1 VSSEQERAPGV
12 SVVVRS
18 FRRLPA
24 LFELLEAILAQ
35 DYEDFEVVVI
45 EQSGVEAKPFEDR
58 FQALSAKHPK
68 LRVIRTEPLGPAGAR
83 NRGWR
88 AASKEIVLF
97 MDDDDLPMGATW
109 IAAHAVNYLDPEI
122 VGVSGSE
129 VLEPGERMPY
139 VSRWLARHFCLS
151 YSFLGTPYTFCR
163 FDERV
168 ERVDWLHGGNASI
181 RRSIVE
187 ELGGWDAEFVDHEEH
202 SLCVR
207 LRPLRKTHRLVFDP
221 NAKMLRRKNIEGG
234 IGRRGAS
241 LHDSFRQDVQYYHRV
256 AKALLGWRFCLLL
269 PLYPPLIWLRAARR
283 VVGEG
288 SVRLGAELLHISA
301 TFPWAYRKA
310 LTDGSQ

>member
-1 VSSEQERAPGV
+1 
-12 SVVVRS
+12 VVVRS
-18 FRRLPA
+18 FDRLPA
-24 LFELLEAILAQ
+24 LLELLEAILAQ

-45 EQSGVEAKPFEDR
+45 EQSGAEAKPFQDR
-58 FQALSAKHPK
+58 LQALRAKHSE
-68 LRVIRTEPLGPAGAR
+68 LRVISTERLGPAGAR

-88 AASKEIVLF
+88 EASKEIVLF
-97 MDDDDLPMGATW
+97 IDDDDLPMGARW
-109 IAAHAVNYLDPEI
+109 IAAHATNYLDPEI
-122 VGVSGSE
+122 VGVSGRE

-139 VSRWLARHFCLS
+139 ISRWLARHFCLS

-187 ELGGWDAEFVDHEEH
+187 ELGGWDPEFVDHEEH

-207 LRPLRKTHRLVFDP
+207 LRPLAKTHRLVFDP
-221 NAKMLRRKNIEGG
+221 HAKMLRRKNIEGG

-241 LHDSFRQDVQYYHRV
+241 LHDSFRRDVQYYHRI
-256 AKALLGWRFCLLL
+256 AKALLGWRFYLLL

-283 VVGEG
+283 VIGERSVG
-288 SVRLGAELLHISA
+288 LGAEFMHICA
-301 TFPWAYRKA
+301 TFPWAYRRA
-310 LTDGSQ
+310 LAAPSPRGVH

>member
-1 VSSEQERAPGV
+1 VSREQERAPGV

-24 LFELLEAILAQ
+24 LLELLDAILAQ

-45 EQSGVEAKPFEDR
+45 EQSGAEAKPFEDR
-58 FQALSAKHPK
+58 FRALCEKHSE

-88 AASKEIVLF
+88 EANKDIVLF
-97 MDDDDLPMGATW
+97 IDDDDLPMSTTW
-109 IAAHAVNYLDPEI
+109 ITAHAINYRDPEI

-221 NAKMLRRKNIEGG
+221 DARMLRRKNIEGG

-241 LHDSFRQDVQYYHRV
+241 LHDSFRRDVQYYHRI
-256 AKALLGWRFCLLL
+256 AKALLGWRFYLLL
-269 PLYPPLIWLRAARR
+269 PVYPPLIWLRAARR
-283 VVGEG
+283 VIGRG
-288 SVRLGAELLHISA
+288 SAKLGAELMHISA
-301 TFPWAYRKA
+301 TFPWAYRRA
-310 LTDGSQ
+310 LTARG

>member
-1 VSSEQERAPGV
+1 MAPGV

-24 LFELLEAILAQ
+24 LFELLETILAQ
-35 DYEDFEVVVI
+35 DYEDFEVVVV
-45 EQSGVEAKPFEDR
+45 EQSGAEAKPFEEK
-58 FQALSAKHPK
+58 FQALSAKHSE

-88 AASKEIVLF
+88 EASKEIVLF
-97 MDDDDLPMGATW
+97 MDDDDLPMSATW
-109 IAAHAVNYLDPEI
+109 IAAHATNYRDPEI

-139 VSRWLARHFCLS
+139 VSRGLARHFCLS

-187 ELGGWDAEFVDHEEH
+187 EFGGWDEEFVDHEEH
-202 SLCVR
+202 SLCVQLRR
-207 LRPLRKTHRLVFDP
+207 LGKNQRLVFDP
-221 NAKMLRRKNIEGG
+221 NAKILRRTNIEGG

-241 LHDSFRQDVQYYHRV
+241 LHDSFQRDVQYYHRI
-256 AKALLGWRFCLLL
+256 AKALLGWRFSLLL

-283 VVGEG
+283 VIGER
-288 SVRLGAELLHISA
+288 SVKLGAELMHISA
-301 TFPWAYRKA
+301 TFPWAYRRA
-310 LTDGSQ
+310 LAA